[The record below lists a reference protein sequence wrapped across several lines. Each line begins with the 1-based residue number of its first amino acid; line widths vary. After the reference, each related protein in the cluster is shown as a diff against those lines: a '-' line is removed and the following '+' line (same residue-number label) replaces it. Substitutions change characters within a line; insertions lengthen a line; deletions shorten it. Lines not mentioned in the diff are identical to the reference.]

1 MTSAILVTELGGPE
15 VLVPATIELPAAGPG
30 DAVVDIA
37 AAGVNFRDVYER
49 AGVYPKPVPHVP
61 GAEGAGTVREVGEGV
76 QGLRAG
82 DRVAWESISGSYAQA
97 AVGRAD
103 RLVPVPDAVSDEQAA
118 AVMLQGLTAH
128 YLAHDSY
135 PIRDG
140 DVVLVHAG
148 AGGVGLLLTQI
159 ATIRGARVITT
170 VSTEEKAELS
180 RAAGADHVLV
190 GYDDFDSRV
199 RDLTDGIGVAA
210 VYDGVG
216 RDTFDASLAS
226 IRRRGTMVLF
236 GGSSG
241 QVPPFDLQRLNRAG
255 SLSVTRPTLP
265 DFVATRG
272 ELLSRTADLF
282 GWIAQGRLS
291 VRVGA
296 SYPLAEANR
305 AHEDLEARRT
315 TGKVL
320 LIP

>member
-1 MTSAILVTELGGPE
+1 MTSAILVTELGGPD
-15 VLVPATIELPAAGPG
+15 VLVPGTIETPTAGPG
-30 DAVVDIA
+30 EVVVDIA

-49 AGVYPKPVPHVP
+49 SGVYPKPVPHVP
-61 GAEGAGTVREVGEGV
+61 GAEGAGRVRQIGDGV
-76 QGLRAG
+76 HGIRVG
-82 DRVAWESISGSYAQA
+82 DRVAWESIPGSYAQL
-97 AVGRAD
+97 AVGPAD

-159 ATIRGARVITT
+159 AKAKGALVITT
-170 VSTEEKAELS
+170 VSTEDKAVLS
-180 RAAGADHVLV
+180 TAAGADQVLI
-190 GYDDFDSRV
+190 GYRDFDARV
-199 RDLTDGIGVAA
+199 RDLTDGVGVAA

-216 RDTFDASLAS
+216 KDTFDASLAS

-241 QVPPFDLQRLNRAG
+241 QVPLFDLQRLNRAG
-255 SLSVTRPTLP
+255 SLSITRPSLS
-265 DFVATRG
+265 DFVTTRG
-272 ELLSRTADLF
+272 ELLTRSADLF
-282 GWIAQGRLS
+282 AWITQGRLA
-291 VRVGA
+291 VRIGG
-296 SYPLAEANR
+296 SYPLAEARR

-315 TGKVL
+315 TGKLL